1 MQDKSKVGMV
11 PFDLDVAVD
20 FVKSVGGEPGEVAEG
35 VADRTPQLPMCDA
48 LGDTPDRFEILDAL
62 HTMKESC
69 SGSDEVTTN
78 MIKHAGKRMLRQIV
92 LTVQRCWTTDP
103 LDWDDLMK
111 KGIGV
116 MLFKKG
122 DRLKPENYRT
132 IMLLSII
139 SRLISK

>member
-1 MQDKSKVGMV
+1 
-11 PFDLDVAVD
+11 
-20 FVKSVGGEPGEVAEG
+20 
-35 VADRTPQLPMCDA
+35 
-48 LGDTPDRFEILDAL
+48 
-62 HTMKESC
+62 
-69 SGSDEVTTN
+69 

-103 LDWDDLMK
+103 LDWDVLMK

-139 SRLISK
+139 SRLISKVVARRL